1 MLHKTRGIVLHTVK
15 YSETSLIVKVYTEA
29 FGIQSYMV
37 KGARSPKSKLRP
49 ILFQPLTL
57 LELVAY
63 HKERN
68 TLQSIKEIRL
78 AHPYQSMPFD
88 IRKSSIALFL
98 NEVVY
103 RSVGEEESNPGLF
116 EFLWSSFL
124 LLDAVEE
131 PFMHFHLLFTIKLTK
146 YLGFHPR
153 NTRTDEHCFFNLSE
167 GTFQPLFIEGICLD
181 RTMSNT
187 WCRLPDW
194 PFEKPAIPDLTA
206 KERDDLLDA
215 LLLYYRFHLPGFSGF
230 RSAEVLHSV
239 LS

>member
-1 MLHKTRGIVLHTVK
+1 MLQKTRGIVLHTVK
-15 YSETSLIVKVYTEA
+15 YSETSLIVKVYTEV
-29 FGIQSYMV
+29 FGIQTYMV

-57 LELVAY
+57 LDLVAY
-63 HKERN
+63 HKERS
-68 TLQSIKEIRL
+68 TMHSLKEIRL

-103 RSVGEEESNPGLF
+103 RAVGEEEPNAALF

-131 PFMHFHLLFTIKLTK
+131 PFAHFHLLFTIKLTK
-146 YLGFHPR
+146 YLGFNPR
-153 NTRTDEHCFFNLSE
+153 NTRTEEHCFFNLSE
-167 GTFQPLFIEGICLD
+167 GTFQPLFLEGVCLD
-181 RTMSNT
+181 RNLSLT
-187 WCRLPDW
+187 WSRLLDW
-194 PFEKPAIPDLTA
+194 PFEKPAIPDLSA
-206 KERDDLLDA
+206 KERDEMLDA

>member
-37 KGARSPKSKLRP
+37 KGARNPKSKLRP

-103 RSVGEEESNPGLF
+103 RSVGEEESNPALF

-167 GTFQPLFIEGICLD
+167 GTFQPLFIEGTPGAAC
-181 RTMSNT
+181 RTGPSKS
-187 WCRLPDW
+187 LPF
-194 PFEKPAIPDLTA
+194 PTSLQ
-206 KERDDLLDA
+206 
-215 LLLYYRFHLPGFSGF
+215 
-230 RSAEVLHSV
+230 RSATTCLTHCCSITVSTCRDSPGSV
-239 LS
+239 PPRFCTASSPEPFG

>member
-103 RSVGEEESNPGLF
+103 RSVGEEESNPALF

-153 NTRTDEHCFFNLSE
+153 NTRTDQHCFFNLSE

>member
-15 YSETSLIVKVYTEA
+15 YSETSLIVKAYTEA
-29 FGIQSYMV
+29 FGIQSYLV
-37 KGARSPKSKLRP
+37 KGARSQRSKLRP

-57 LELVAY
+57 LDLVVY
-63 HKERN
+63 RKERN
-68 TLQSIKEIRL
+68 TLQSIKEVRL
-78 AHPYQSMPFD
+78 AHPYHSVPFD

-103 RSVGEEESNPGLF
+103 RSVGEEESNPALF

-131 PFMHFHLLFTIKLTK
+131 PFTHFHLLFTLKLTK

-153 NTRTDEHCFFNLSE
+153 NTRSDEHCFFDLAE
-167 GTFQPLFIEGICLD
+167 GIFQPLFLEGICLNKD
-181 RTMSNT
+181 LSTT
-187 WCRLPDW
+187 WCRLLDW
-194 PFEKPAIPDLTA
+194 PFEKPAIPDLPA
-206 KERDDLLDA
+206 VKRDALLDA
-215 LLLYYRFHLPGFSGF
+215 MLLYYRFHLPGFAGF

>member
-37 KGARSPKSKLRP
+37 KGARNPKSKLRP

-103 RSVGEEESNPGLF
+103 RSVGEEESNPALF